1 MMSSRIGKVM
11 VLAVALCLAAAPATA
26 DLTTKFDFAG
36 VSVGYS
42 NGILSIVENA
52 TTTLDAR
59 IIDTSF
65 PATPADVTKILDP
78 SLFDLY
84 LTATIVNPA
93 GMNNIA
99 FADATLRVTDTVS
112 TLAAPSILADVS
124 SASSPV
130 DPDGVTFYSGILS
143 VYATLNTVAGN
154 DSILLNP
161 TSGDWTFAGTSSPL
175 GAGLDGVLNQITVR
189 ASQRNNYD
197 LGTVFVLE
205 TELTAF
211 GDGTSTLG
219 ITNADDLFAAAD
231 IHDGFQTSSGDVKVD
246 IVPLPGTGL
255 LGLIG
260 LGVVAWRR
268 RKLA

>member
-11 VLAVALCLAAAPATA
+11 VLAVALCLAAAPAAA

-99 FADATLRVTDTVS
+99 FCRCHVEGHGHSEHTCGAFD
-112 TLAAPSILADVS
+112 
-124 SASSPV
+124 
-130 DPDGVTFYSGILS
+130 SGRC
-143 VYATLNTVAGN
+143 V
-154 DSILLNP
+154 
-161 TSGDWTFAGTSSPL
+161 
-175 GAGLDGVLNQITVR
+175 
-189 ASQRNNYD
+189 QR
-197 LGTVFVLE
+197 
-205 TELTAF
+205 
-211 GDGTSTLG
+211 
-219 ITNADDLFAAAD
+219 I
-231 IHDGFQTSSGDVKVD
+231 
-246 IVPLPGTGL
+246 LPGRPG
-255 LGLIG
+255 
-260 LGVVAWRR
+260 WRHV
-268 RKLA
+268 L